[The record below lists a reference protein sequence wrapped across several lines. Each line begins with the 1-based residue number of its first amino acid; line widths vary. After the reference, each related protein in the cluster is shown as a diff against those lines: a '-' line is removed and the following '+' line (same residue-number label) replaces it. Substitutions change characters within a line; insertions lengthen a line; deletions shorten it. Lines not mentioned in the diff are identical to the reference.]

1 MLISGL
7 QKTTLLDYPGKIAC
21 TVFLG
26 GCNLRCPFCHN
37 ADLVLPKFLVPGLME
52 EKELFEF
59 LEKRKGKLDG
69 ICITGGEPTLYLQLP
84 ELIAKIKKMN
94 FSVKLDTNGTNPDML
109 EYCIENRL
117 VDYVAMDIKNCP
129 ERYVETCGGIDYL
142 DQIQKSA
149 ALLMKGRVEY
159 EFRTTLVNPFHG
171 EQELHSIGKW
181 LQGAKRYFLQNF
193 VDSGRLVGGGVS
205 ALPPA
210 EIEHLRE
217 IMLPYIE
224 ETKIRGI

>member
-37 ADLVLPKFLVPGLME
+37 ADLVLPEFLVPGLME

-84 ELIAKIKKMN
+84 ELIAKIKEM
-94 FSVKLDTNGTNPDML
+94 SDAH
-109 EYCIENRL
+109 L
-117 VDYVAMDIKNCP
+117 VDAVAQ
-129 ERYVETCGGIDYL
+129 VEKGN
-142 DQIQKSA
+142 KA
-149 ALLMKGRVEY
+149 AGARARKASLELEKVLK
-159 EFRTTLVNPFHG
+159 EFR
-171 EQELHSIGKW
+171 K
-181 LQGAKRYFLQNF
+181 
-193 VDSGRLVGGGVS
+193 VS
-205 ALPPA
+205 L
-210 EIEHLRE
+210 
-217 IMLPYIE
+217 E
-224 ETKIRGI
+224 ESKK